1 MLSNELKSK
10 INKLWDKFWSRGI
23 TNPIT
28 AIEQISY
35 LLFMRRIDD
44 TDTDAKVAT
53 SFAGIEYKTL
63 FVREK
68 LDEEGK
74 HVLDGKGNNV
84 YESADE
90 CRWSYFSQ
98 KDPDTML
105 EIVSQKAFPFI
116 KNLNDPTQ
124 PYSRHMKDA
133 VFMINNSALLDEA
146 VKAID
151 EIFED
156 INRQRDDKGQ
166 QFQDTQGDVYEYLIN
181 AIGSSGKNGQF
192 RTPRHLI
199 QFMCEILDPAWSDKI
214 CDPACGTGGF
224 LVGAYQHILTK
235 YTSPEKITE
244 DENGFKRF
252 KKYRNSGD
260 QITNKEVWDDLN
272 ERTFFGFDIDQ
283 TMVRIGL
290 MNLMLHG
297 IQIPQIENTDTLSK
311 KYDQTYPDGEYS
323 VVVANPPF
331 TGRIDKGGMSDKLK
345 IDGTQSELLFL
356 IRISKMLR
364 PGGKAAVIVPEGVLF
379 GGNKNQKLTREILLK
394 DNQLEAVISLPSGAF
409 KPYTGVKTAILVFTK
424 VEEDSPTWHTEKVWF
439 YEMESD
445 GYSLDDNRRKLAENP
460 LPIAVD
466 AFKTRATETPIER
479 SNHFYVGIDEIKES
493 GLDLSYNR
501 YKKFEYQEQT
511 YEPPQKILEALINLE
526 DEIQKNM
533 IELKGLIG

>member
-44 TDTDAKVAT
+44 ADVLEKAKAT
-53 SFAGIEYKTL
+53 FAEQKYKSI
-63 FVREK
+63 F
-68 LDEEGK
+68 
-74 HVLDGKGNNV
+74 KGN
-84 YESADE
+84 EE
-90 CRWSYFSQ
+90 CRWSHFSQ
-98 KDPDTML
+98 LDPDTML
-105 EIVSQKAFPFI
+105 ELVSKKAFPFI
-116 KNLNDPTQ
+116 KNLNDPSQ
-124 PYSRHMKDA
+124 PYTRHMQNA
-133 VFMINNSALLDEA
+133 IFIINNSALLDEA

-156 INRQRDDKGQ
+156 IKLQQDAGQ

-181 AIGSSGKNGQF
+181 EIGSSGKNGQF

-199 QFMCEILDPAWSDKI
+199 QFMCELIDPDWTDKI

-235 YTSPEKITE
+235 YTSPEEITE
-244 DENGFKRF
+244 DENGLKRF
-252 KKYRNSGD
+252 KKYGGD
-260 QITNKEVWDDLN
+260 KISKQEVWDNLN
-272 ERTFFGFDIDQ
+272 EKTFFGFDVDQ

-297 IQIPQIENTDTLSK
+297 IKIPQIENTDTLSK
-311 KYDQTYPDGEYS
+311 KYDSQYQDGEYS
-323 VVVANPPF
+323 VIMANPPF
-331 TGRIDKGGMSDKLK
+331 TGRIDKGGMSDNLK

-356 IRISKMLR
+356 VRISKMLR
-364 PGGKAAVIVPEGVLF
+364 PGGKAAVIIPEGVLF
-379 GGNKNQKLTREILLK
+379 GGSKNQKQTREILLK

-409 KPYTGVKTAILVFTK
+409 KPYTGVKTAILLFTK
-424 VEEDSPTWHTEKVWF
+424 VEEDSPTYHTEKVWF
-439 YEMESD
+439 YELKND

-460 LPIAVD
+460 LPLAVN
-466 AFKTRATETPIER
+466 AYQNRAIETPIER
-479 SNHFYVGIDEIKES
+479 TNHFSVPLAEIQEN

-501 YKKFEYQEQT
+501 YKKFEYEEQS
-511 YEPPQKILEALINLE
+511 YEPPQKILEALFQLE
-526 DEIQKNM
+526 SEIQKDM
-533 IELKGLIG
+533 QELKNLIG

>member
-44 TDTDAKVAT
+44 ADALEKAKAT
-53 SFAGIEYKTL
+53 FAEQEYKSI
-63 FVREK
+63 FQ
-68 LDEEGK
+68 
-74 HVLDGKGNNV
+74 GN
-84 YESADE
+84 ED
-90 CRWSYFSQ
+90 CRWSHFSQ
-98 KDPDTML
+98 LDPDTML
-105 EIVSQKAFPFI
+105 ELVSKKAFPFI
-116 KNLNDPTQ
+116 KNLNDPSQ
-124 PYSRHMKDA
+124 PYTRHMQNA
-133 VFMINNSALLDEA
+133 IFIINNSALLDEA

-156 INRQRDDKGQ
+156 IKVQQDAGQ

-181 AIGSSGKNGQF
+181 EIGSSGKNGQF

-199 QFMCEILDPAWSDKI
+199 QFMCELIDPDWTDKI

-235 YTSPEKITE
+235 YTSPEEITE
-244 DENGFKRF
+244 DENGLKRF
-252 KKYRNSGD
+252 KKYGGD
-260 QITNKEVWDDLN
+260 KISKQEVWDNLN
-272 ERTFFGFDIDQ
+272 EKTFFGFDVDQ

-297 IQIPQIENTDTLSK
+297 IKIPQIENTDTLSK
-311 KYDQTYPDGEYS
+311 KYDQIYQDGEYS
-323 VVVANPPF
+323 VIMANPPF
-331 TGRIDKGGMSDKLK
+331 TGRIDKGGMSDNLK

-356 IRISKMLR
+356 VRISKMLR
-364 PGGKAAVIVPEGVLF
+364 SGGRAAVIIPEGVLF
-379 GGNKNQKLTREILLK
+379 GSSKNQKKTREILLK

-409 KPYTGVKTAILVFTK
+409 KPYTGVKTAILLFTK
-424 VEEDSPTWHTEKVWF
+424 AEEDSPTWHTEKVWF
-439 YEMESD
+439 YELKND
-445 GYSLDDNRRKLAENP
+445 GYSLDDNRKKLAENP

-466 AFKTRATETPIER
+466 AYRNRAIDTPIER
-479 SNHFYVGIDEIKES
+479 TNHFYVPISEIQEN

-501 YKKFEYQEQT
+501 YKKFEYEEQT
-511 YEPPQKILEALINLE
+511 FEPPKKILEALFQLE
-526 DEIQKNM
+526 SEIQKDM
-533 IELKGLIG
+533 QELKNLIG